1 MISEASGYDRWAKR
15 TISAASEA
23 EAGAGAAT
31 RAETGLE
38 KQGAIKQVSK
48 LGEGIMSGCQG
59 LVAGVFGG
67 LRRKG
72 ASAELSG
79 SRGSK
84 GVWRTGV
91 LSSKPASDEGKM
103 QSVKSVWKR
112 VKSRVDASISAG
124 GSARSAPGGQHSET
138 RGASLPKRLA
148 RSRVVEKVAK
158 IRSRVVEKVARIR
171 QAA

>member
-1 MISEASGYDRWAKR
+1 MISEACGYDRWAKR
-15 TISAASEA
+15 TISAAN
-23 EAGAGAAT
+23 EAGAAAAT

-38 KQGAIKQVSK
+38 KQGAIRLVSK
-48 LGEGIMSGCQG
+48 MGERIVSGCQG
-59 LVAGVFGG
+59 LVAGAVGV

-79 SRGSK
+79 SQVSK
-84 GVWRTGV
+84 GVWRTGWQG
-91 LSSKPASDEGKM
+91 SKPAADEGKT

-112 VKSRVDASISAG
+112 VKSHVDASISAG
-124 GSARSAPGGQHSET
+124 GSARSAPGGRGET

-148 RSRVVEKVAK
+148 RSSVVEKVAK